1 MNRTIKKV
9 AVLGSGVMGSRIA
22 CHFANIGV
30 QVLLLDIAPKELLP
44 AEEAK
49 GLKLDNPAVKNRIVN
64 SSLQAAVAANPSP
77 LYRKADAAR
86 IKTGNFDD
94 NLKDIAGCDWTIEV
108 VVERLD
114 IKKSLF
120 ERVEQF
126 RKPGTLITSN
136 TSGIPIHMMT
146 EGRSDDFKKY
156 FCGTHFFNP
165 PRYLKLLEIIPTPD
179 TDQSVVDFLMHYG
192 DLYLGKTTVLAK
204 DTPAFIANR
213 VGVFAIMDVVQVMS
227 QLGLT
232 VEEVDKLTGPVI
244 GHAKSATFRT
254 SDVVGLDTMINVA
267 NGLAQ
272 NLPNDEAKAVFQLPD
287 FIKKMAENKWLGDK
301 TAQGFYKK
309 VKGAGGKSEIQ
320 ALDLNT
326 LEYKPSAK
334 VKFAT
339 LEATKPIEKLADRFK
354 VLAAGKDKAGD
365 FYRKTF
371 AGLFAYVSNRIPE
384 ITDSLYKIDD
394 ALRAGFGWDMGPF
407 ETWDALGV
415 QKGLEL
421 AQAEG
426 KTVAPWVEE
435 MLAAGNAAFYKVSEQ
450 GVKQFYDID
459 SKSYKA
465 IPGVENFI
473 ILDNLRATGK
483 VLWKNAGASVLDM
496 GDGILNVEFH
506 SKMNALGS
514 DVIQGLLK
522 GVELAEKDFRGLVVG
537 NDAPNFS
544 AGANL
549 GLVYMFALDQEYD
562 ELNLMIA
569 QFQQAMM
576 RMRYSSIPVVGA
588 PHGLA
593 LGGGCELNLHCDRV
607 VAAAETYMGLVE
619 FGVGLI
625 PGGGGSK
632 EMTLRTAAKY
642 EEGEP
647 EYNLLRNTFMTISMA
662 KVSTSAHEAFDLG
675 FLRRGDE
682 VVVNSNRVLAQA
694 KAAAIELAED
704 GYTMPVQKTN
714 IKVHGKGAL
723 GMFMTGVHAMKEG
736 RYISDHDVKIANKL
750 AYIMCGGDLSSPTE
764 VSEQYLLDLEREAFL
779 SLTGERK
786 TLERIQSILT
796 TGKPLRN

>member
-22 CHFANIGV
+22 AHFANIGV

-49 GLKLDNPAVKNRIVN
+49 GLKLDSPAVKNRIVN
-64 SSLQAAVAANPSP
+64 ASLDAAVKANPSP
-77 LYRKADAAR
+77 LYRKPDVSR

-94 NLKDIAGCDWTIEV
+94 NLKEIAGCDWTIEV

-114 IKKSLF
+114 IKKSLY

-136 TSGIPIHMMT
+136 TSGIPIHLLS
-146 EGRSDDFKKY
+146 EGRSEDFKKN

-179 TDQSVVDFLMHYG
+179 TDPAVVDFLMHYG

-213 VGVFAIMDVVQVMS
+213 VGVFAIMDVLQVM
-227 QLGLT
+227 QQVGLT

-254 SDVVGLDTMINVA
+254 SDVVGLDTLVNVA

-287 FIKKMAENKWLGDK
+287 YLKKMVESKWLGDK
-301 TAQGFYKK
+301 TGQGFYKK
-309 VKGAGGKSEIQ
+309 VKGEGGKSEIQ

-339 LEATKPIEKLADRFK
+339 LETTKPIEKLADRFK
-354 VLAAGKDKAGD
+354 VLVAGKDKAGE
-365 FYRKTF
+365 FYRKSF

-384 ITDSLYKIDD
+384 ITDALYKIDD
-394 ALRAGFGWDMGPF
+394 ALRAGFGWEMGPF

-415 QKGLEL
+415 QKGVEL
-421 AQAEG
+421 VKAEG
-426 KTVAPWVEE
+426 KQLAAWVEE
-435 MLAAGNAAFYKVSEQ
+435 MLAAGNTSFYKVEG
-450 GVKQFYDID
+450 GVKKYYDAE
-459 SKSYKA
+459 SKAYQP

-473 ILDNLRATGK
+473 ILDNLRASGK
-483 VLWKNAGASVLDM
+483 VVWKNSGASVIDL

-522 GVELAEKDFRGLVVG
+522 GVEIAEKDFRGLVVG

-549 GLVYMFALDQEYD
+549 GLVYMFALEQDYD
-562 ELNLMIA
+562 ELNMMIA

-588 PHGLA
+588 PHGLT
-593 LGGGCELNLHCDRV
+593 LGGGCELNLHCDKV
-607 VAAAETYMGLVE
+607 VAAAESYIGLVE

-632 EMTLRTAAKY
+632 EMTLRTALKY

-647 EYNLLRNTFMTISMA
+647 EYNLLRNSFMTIAMA

-682 VVVNSNRVLAQA
+682 VVVNSNRVIAQA

-723 GMFMTGVHAMKEG
+723 GMFMTGVHAMRAG
-736 RYISDHDVKIANKL
+736 NYISDHDLKIANKL
-750 AYIMCGGDLSSPTE
+750 AYIMCGGDLSAPTE

>member
-44 AEEAK
+44 DEEKK
-49 GLKLDNPAVKNRIVN
+49 GLKLDAPAVKNRVVN
-64 SSLQAAVAANPSP
+64 AALAAAVASNPSP
-77 LYRKADAAR
+77 LYRKSEVSR

-94 NLKDIAGCDWTIEV
+94 HLKDIAGCDWTIEV

-114 IKKSLF
+114 IKQSLY

-136 TSGIPIHMMT
+136 TSGIPIHLLA
-146 EGRSDDFKKY
+146 EGRSDDFRAN

-165 PRYLKLLEIIPTPD
+165 PRYLKLLEVIPTPD
-179 TDQSVVDFLMHYG
+179 TKPDVVAFLMHYG
-192 DLYLGKTTVLAK
+192 DLYLGKTTVLAQ

-213 VGVFAIMDVVQVMS
+213 VGVFAIMDVLRIMQE
-227 QLGLT
+227 LGLT

-254 SDVVGLDTMINVA
+254 SDVVGLDTLMNVA

-272 NLPNDEAKAVFQLPD
+272 NLPDDKAKAVFALPD
-287 FIKKMAENKWLGDK
+287 FLKKMGENKWLGDK
-301 TAQGFYKK
+301 TGQGFYKK
-309 VKGAGGKSEIQ
+309 VKGEGGKSEIQ
-320 ALDLNT
+320 ALDLAT
-326 LEYKPSAK
+326 LEYKPGAK

-339 LEATKPIEKLADRFK
+339 LELTKSLDALAPRFG
-354 VLAAGKDKAGD
+354 VLAGGQDKAGE
-365 FYRKTF
+365 FYRKSF
-371 AGLFAYVSNRIPE
+371 GSLFAYVSNRIPE
-384 ITDSLYKIDD
+384 ITDALYKIDD

-407 ETWDALGV
+407 ETWDALDV
-415 QKGLEL
+415 AKGAEL
-421 AQAEG
+421 AAAEG
-426 KTVAPWVEE
+426 KALAPWVTE
-435 MLAAGNAAFYKVSEQ
+435 MLAAGHSTFYQVSAA
-450 GVKQFYDID
+450 GVRQYYDLRT
-459 SKSYKA
+459 KSYQP

-473 ILDNLRATGK
+473 ILDNLRASGK
-483 VLWKNAGASVLDM
+483 VLWKNAGASVLDL

-506 SKMNALGS
+506 SKMNALGQ
-514 DVIQGLLK
+514 DVVEGILK
-522 GVELAEKDFRGLVVG
+522 GVEMAENGYRGLVIG
-537 NDAPNFS
+537 NDAPAFS

-549 GLVYMFALDQEYD
+549 GLVYMQAVEQEFD

-569 QFQQAMM
+569 QFQNAMM
-576 RMRYSSIPVVGA
+576 RLRYSSIPVVGA

-625 PGGGGSK
+625 PGGGGTK

-642 EEGEP
+642 EDGEP
-647 EYNLLRNTFMTISMA
+647 EYNLLRNTYMTISTA
-662 KVSTSAHEAFDLG
+662 KVSTSAAEAMDLG
-675 FLRRGDE
+675 YLRRGDE
-682 VVVNSNRVLAQA
+682 IVVNGARVLAEA
-694 KAAAIELAED
+694 KRAALELAD
-704 GYTMPVQKTN
+704 AGYTQPVPKTN
-714 IKVHGKGAL
+714 IKVHGRGAL
-723 GMFMTGVHAMKEG
+723 GMFMSGVYAMKTG
-736 RYISDHDVKIANKL
+736 NYISAHDQKIADKL
-750 AYIMCGGDLSSPTE
+750 AWVMCGGDLSAPTE

-779 SLTGERK
+779 SLAGERK

>member
-64 SSLQAAVAANPSP
+64 ASLQAAVAANPSP

-94 NLKDIAGCDWTIEV
+94 NLKDITGCDWTIEV

-120 ERVEQF
+120 ERVEQY

-146 EGRSDDFKKY
+146 EGRSDDFRKH

-165 PRYLKLLEIIPTPD
+165 PRYLKLLEIIPTPE
-179 TDQSVVDFLMHYG
+179 TDKSVVDFLMHYG

-227 QLGLT
+227 ELGLT

-272 NLPNDEAKAVFQLPD
+272 NLPNDEAKHVFQLPD

-326 LEYKPSAK
+326 LEYKPSQK

-394 ALRAGFGWDMGPF
+394 ALRAGFGWDLGPF

-421 AQAEG
+421 AKAEG
-426 KTVAPWVEE
+426 KTVAPWIEE
-435 MLAAGNAAFYKVSEQ
+435 MVAAGHTAFYKVSEA
-450 GVKQFYDID
+450 GVKQFYDIE
-459 SKSYKA
+459 SKSYQA
-465 IPGVENFI
+465 IPGMENFI
-473 ILDNLRATGK
+473 ILDNMRATGK

-625 PGGGGSK
+625 PGGGGTK
-632 EMTLRTAAKY
+632 EMTLRTALKY

-647 EYNLLRNTFMTISMA
+647 EYNLLRNAFMTVSTA

-704 GYTMPVQKTN
+704 GYTQPLQKTN
-714 IKVHGKGAL
+714 IKVQGKGAL
-723 GMFMTGVHAMKEG
+723 GMFLTGVHAMKEG

>member
-1 MNRTIKKV
+1 MNRIIKKV

-44 AEEAK
+44 DEEKK
-49 GLKLDNPAVKNRIVN
+49 GLKLEAPAVRNRIVN
-64 SSLQAAVAANPSP
+64 AALQAAIVANPSP
-77 LYRKADAAR
+77 LYRKADAAK

-108 VVERLD
+108 VIERLD
-114 IKKSLF
+114 IKKSLY

-126 RKPGTLITSN
+126 RKKGTLITSN
-136 TSGIPIHMMT
+136 TSGIPIHLLA
-146 EGRSDDFKKY
+146 EGRSEDFKQH
-156 FCGTHFFNP
+156 FAGTHFFNP

-179 TDQSVVDFLMHYG
+179 TKPDVLDFLQHYG
-192 DLYLGKTTVLAK
+192 DLYLGKTVVLAK
-204 DTPAFIANR
+204 DTPGFIANR
-213 VGVFAIMDVVQVMS
+213 VGVWALLDAMQTM
-227 QLGLT
+227 QKLGLT
-232 VEEVDKLTGPVI
+232 VEETDKLTGPVI
-244 GHAKSATFRT
+244 GHAKSATLRT
-254 SDVVGLDTMINVA
+254 SDVVGLDTTINVA

-272 NLPNDEAKAVFQLPD
+272 GLPDDEAKDVFVLPD
-287 FIKKMAENKWLGDK
+287 FVKKMGESKWLGDK
-301 TAQGFYKK
+301 TGQGFYKK
-309 VKGAGGKSEIQ
+309 VKGEGGKSEIH

-326 LEYKPSAK
+326 LEYKPSQK

-339 LEATKPIEKLADRFK
+339 LEMTKAIEKLADRFK
-354 VLAAGKDKAGD
+354 VLVGGKDKAGE
-365 FYRKTF
+365 FYRLSF
-371 AGLFAYVSNRIPE
+371 GGLFAYVSNRVPE
-384 ITDSLYKIDD
+384 ISDQLYKIDD
-394 ALRAGFGWDMGPF
+394 ALRAGFGWELGPF

-415 QKGLEL
+415 QAGVDL
-421 AQAEG
+421 AKAAG
-426 KTVAPWVEE
+426 HTVAPWVEE
-435 MLAAGNAAFYKVSEQ
+435 MLAAGHSSFYKVED
-450 GVKQFYDID
+450 GVREFYDQA
-459 SKSYKA
+459 SQSYQA

-473 ILDNLRATGK
+473 ILDNLRASGK
-483 VLWKNAGASVLDM
+483 VLWKNAGASVIDL

-506 SKMNALGS
+506 SKMNSLGT

-522 GVELAEKDFRGLVVG
+522 GVEMAEAGYRGLVVG

-549 GLVYMFALDQEYD
+549 GLVYMQALEQEFD
-562 ELNLMIA
+562 ELNMMIQ

-576 RMRYSSIPVVGA
+576 RMRYSSIPVVGT
-588 PHGLA
+588 PHGLT

-607 VAAAETYMGLVE
+607 VAAAESYIGLVE

-625 PGGGGSK
+625 PGGGGTK

-642 EEGEP
+642 EDGEP
-647 EYNLLRNTFMTISMA
+647 EFNLLRNTYMTISTA
-662 KVSTSAHEAFDLG
+662 KVSTSAAEAFDLG

-682 VVVNSNRVLAQA
+682 VVLNSNRVI
-694 KAAAIELAED
+694 AAAKSAALDLAD
-704 GYTMPVQKTN
+704 AGYTQPVQKTN

-723 GMFMTGVHAMKEG
+723 AMFKTGVYAMQQG
-736 RYISDHDVKIANKL
+736 NYISTHDQLIADKL
-750 AYIMCGGDLSSPTE
+750 AYVMCGGDLSSPTE

-779 SLTGERK
+779 SLCGERK